1 MTYADIFAGA
11 GVLGA
16 KGVRNPKGCNVTS
29 KKDYRRVQ
37 KRIQNTV
44 KYLKW
49 SFFGKMINRLKPLKF

>member
-11 GVLGA
+11 GVFGA
-16 KGVRNPKGCNVTS
+16 KGVRNPNGCNVTS

-49 SFFGKMINRLKPLKF
+49 SFFGKMINSLKHLKF

>member
-11 GVLGA
+11 GVFGA
-16 KGVRNPKGCNVTS
+16 KGVRNPNGCNVTS

-44 KYLKW
+44 K
-49 SFFGKMINRLKPLKF
+49 